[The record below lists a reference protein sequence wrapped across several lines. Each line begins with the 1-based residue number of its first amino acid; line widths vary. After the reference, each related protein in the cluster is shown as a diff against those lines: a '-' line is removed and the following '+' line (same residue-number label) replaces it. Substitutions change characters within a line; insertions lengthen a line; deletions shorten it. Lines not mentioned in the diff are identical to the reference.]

1 MFRSAFLKNREI
13 YGPLCIGFDPSHQVL
28 HSWKLSFDYKG
39 LKDFCDILL
48 TAVIGKV
55 GIIKPQ
61 VAFFELYGVE
71 GLQALKE
78 LIEIAHEQGLLVLA
92 DAKRGD
98 IGSTAEAYG
107 KAWLGPSSAFKADA
121 MTVNPFLGFDA
132 LIPLIKVAEETGA
145 GVFVVVQ
152 SSNPEG
158 KHIRNALIGDQ
169 TLSIHLAQC
178 ICDYNIQSRVMHHNL
193 GPIGAVI
200 GATLGSESKDTIEQL
215 KNSLFLVPGIGA
227 QGGTMLQLVHQFPQ
241 SLWQNVIPSVS
252 RSITDAGRNI
262 VDLKNVIND
271 FAEQAQSTLMSC
283 QSLSMP

>member
-1 MFRSAFLKNREI
+1 MFRSTFFKNREI
-13 YGPLCIGFDPSHQVL
+13 YGPLCIGFDPSHKVL
-28 HSWKLSFDYKG
+28 QSWKLSFDYKG

-78 LIEIAHEQGLLVLA
+78 LIENAHEQSLLVLA

-121 MTVNPFLGFDA
+121 ITVNPFLGFEA

-158 KHIRNALIGDQ
+158 KQIRNALIGDQ
-169 TLSIHLAQC
+169 ALSLHLAQC
-178 ICDYNIQSRVMHHNL
+178 ICDYNIQSPVIHHNI

-227 QGGTMLQLVHQFPQ
+227 QGGKMAQLVHQFPQ
-241 SLWQNVIPSVS
+241 NLWQNVIPSVS

-262 VDLKNVIND
+262 VDLKNVINH
-271 FAEQAQSTLMSC
+271 FAEQAQSTLMS
-283 QSLSMP
+283 

>member
-1 MFRSAFLKNREI
+1 MFCSTFFKNREI
-13 YGPLCIGFDPSHQVL
+13 YGPLCIGFDPSHKVL
-28 HSWKLSFDYKG
+28 QSWNLSCDYKG

-48 TAVIGKV
+48 TAVVGKV
-55 GIIKPQ
+55 GMIKPQ
-61 VAFFELYGVE
+61 AAFFELYGVE
-71 GLQALKE
+71 GLQILKE
-78 LIEIAHEQGLLVLA
+78 LIENAQAQGLLVLV
-92 DAKRGD
+92 DTKRGD

-121 MTVNPFLGFDA
+121 ITVNPFLGFDA

-158 KHIRNALIGDQ
+158 KQIRNALIGDQ
-169 TLSIHLAQC
+169 TVSAHLAQR
-178 ICDYNIQSRVMHHNL
+178 IFEYNSQSSSQYHYI

-227 QGGTMLQLVHQFPQ
+227 QGGTITQLTQQFPQ
-241 SLWQNVIPSVS
+241 RLWQNVIPSVS
-252 RSITDAGRNI
+252 RSITDAGRNS
-262 VDLKNVIND
+262 VDLKNVINH
-271 FAEQAQSTLMSC
+271 FVEQAQSTLIS
-283 QSLSMP
+283 

>member
-1 MFRSAFLKNREI
+1 MFRSTFFKNREI
-13 YGPLCIGFDPSHQVL
+13 YGPLCIGFDPSHKVL
-28 HSWKLSFDYKG
+28 QSWKLSFDYKG

-48 TAVIGKV
+48 TAVVGKV

-78 LIEIAHEQGLLVLA
+78 LIENAHEQGILVLA

-107 KAWLGPSSAFKADA
+107 KAWLGSSGAFKADA
-121 MTVNPFLGFDA
+121 MTINPFLGFDA

-158 KHIRNALIGDQ
+158 KQIRNALIGDQ
-169 TLSIHLAQC
+169 TLSLHLAQC
-178 ICDYNIQSRVMHHNL
+178 ICDYNSQSSVLHHNI

-215 KNSLFLVPGIGA
+215 NSSLFLVPGIGT
-227 QGGTMLQLVHQFPQ
+227 QGGTMTQLANQFPQ
-241 SLWQNVIPSVS
+241 RLWQNVIPSVS

-262 VDLKNVIND
+262 VDLKNVINH
-271 FAEQAQSTLMSC
+271 FAEQAQSTLMS
-283 QSLSMP
+283 

>member
-1 MFRSAFLKNREI
+1 MFCSTFFKQREK
-13 YGPLCIGFDPSHQVL
+13 YGPLCIGFDPSHKVL
-28 HSWKLSFDYKG
+28 QSWNLSCDYKG
-39 LKDFCDILL
+39 LREFCDILL

-78 LIEIAHEQGLLVLA
+78 LIENAHEQGLLVLA

-107 KAWLGPSSAFKADA
+107 QAWLGPNSAFKADA
-121 MTVNPFLGFDA
+121 MTVNSFLGFDA
-132 LIPLIKVAEETGA
+132 LIPLIKIAEETGA

-158 KHIRNALIGDQ
+158 KQIRNARIGDQ
-169 TLSIHLAQC
+169 ILSIHLAQR
-178 ICDYNIQSRVMHHNL
+178 ICDYNSQSPVLHHNI

-227 QGGTMLQLVHQFPQ
+227 QGGTIKQLTNQFPQ
-241 SLWQNVIPSVS
+241 NLWQNIIPSIS
-252 RSITDAGRNI
+252 RSITDAGRNSI
-262 VDLKNVIND
+262 DLKMRIND
-271 FAEQAQSTLMSC
+271 FAQEAKSILM
-283 QSLSMP
+283 P